1 MKSLFFTYLFF
12 CSSFA
17 GILAQEILSGI
28 VYDVQDNQAIYL
40 AKVILNDSLVSQTN
54 IDGTFIINASSLTA
68 KSFSLQ
74 VLSLGYVPYSV
85 TFDTAKDFSS
95 LRIPMQLIVNEL
107 SSVDLLQQDH
117 GDEGITRLR
126 SVEGTAIYA
135 AKKNEVILMNQSL
148 GNKST
153 NNSRQVYARVPGLN
167 FWESDGLGLQLE
179 IGARGL
185 SPQRTSNFNTRQNGY
200 DISADALGYPES
212 YYTPPTEAID
222 QIQIVR
228 GAASLQYG
236 TQFGGLLNF
245 VLKTGPDKSLEA
257 VLRHSIGSFG
267 LRNTY
272 LSLGGSK
279 GNWRYY
285 SFYQLKKRDGW
296 RPNSKI
302 DAQTAYFSAQ
312 CQVNDKLRLSYEFTH
327 MDYVS
332 QQPGGLDDVSF
343 YFNPD
348 TSFRSRN
355 WFQVDW
361 NVSAVHLDYQFT
373 SRTQL
378 NTRFFG
384 LFSSRDALGILDSEY
399 VPDSVVMILNP
410 NRDLQTAVFANLG
423 SETRLVH
430 RYLLSD
436 KESALLLGMRFY
448 KGFTTK
454 KQGNASGFSG
464 ADFSFENKL
473 DYYGSEY
480 DFPSYNSAFF
490 AENLIR
496 FNDKIS
502 FTPGFRF
509 DRIVTEA
516 DGYFHAIVNDS
527 LYYIDDY
534 KRLDRNVYLFGVG
547 LSFRLNSTKE
557 VYANFSQNYRAINFN
572 DMQVVNSNLVIDPLL
587 KDENGFNIDFGFRG
601 NHNTSIEFDLSL
613 FYLNYSNRIGYLQQ
627 YYNPNNAPVP
637 SLVWTSY
644 RLSTNVGDSRTFGL
658 ESYISYTLFNRSKHK
673 AIQSLNVFL
682 NGSFQRGK
690 YVSSDEVTIV
700 GKEVELN
707 PNINARIGIKFLH
720 NRFSSSLLYSIT
732 SSQFSDAQN
741 TILPS
746 TNALFGEIPAYSVV
760 DFSSK
765 YSFREFALE
774 FGINNLLDASYFT
787 RRASGYPGPGIIPS
801 DRRNFYCSFQ
811 YSL

>member
-17 GILAQEILSGI
+17 GILAQEILTGV
-28 VYDVQDNQAIYL
+28 VYDVLDNQAISF
-40 AKVILNDSLVSQTN
+40 AKVVLNDSLVTETN
-54 IDGTFIINASSLTA
+54 IDGTFIINTSSLSA
-68 KSFSLQ
+68 NSFSLQ
-74 VLSLGYVPYSV
+74 VLSLGYVPYFQI
-85 TFDTAKDFSS
+85 FDLGRDSIS
-95 LRIPMQLIVNEL
+95 LRIPMQHLVKIL
-107 SSVDLLQQDH
+107 PSLDLLEQNQGND
-117 GDEGITRLR
+117 GITRLR

-135 AKKNEVILMNQSL
+135 GKKNEVILMDQFL

-153 NNSRQVYARVPGLN
+153 NNSRQVYARVPGLSI
-167 FWESDGLGLQLE
+167 WESDGLGLQLE

-200 DISADALGYPES
+200 DISADAQGYPES
-212 YYTPPTEAID
+212 YYTPPSEAID

-245 VLKTGPDKSLEA
+245 VLKTGADKPLET
-257 VLRHSIGSFG
+257 VLRQSTGSFG

-272 LSLGGSK
+272 LSLAGSNGK
-279 GNWRYY
+279 WSYY
-285 SFYQLKKRDGW
+285 SFYQRKKRDGW
-296 RPNSKI
+296 RPNSEI
-302 DAQTAYFSAQ
+302 DAQTAYFSTE
-312 CQVNDKLRLSYEFTH
+312 CQINDKLRLSYEFTH
-327 MDYVS
+327 MDYIS
-332 QQPGGLDDVSF
+332 QQAGGLDDASF
-343 YFNPD
+343 YSNPD

-361 NVSAVHLDYQFT
+361 NISAFHLDYQFT
-373 SRTQL
+373 SRTQF
-378 NTRFFG
+378 NMRFFG
-384 LFSSRDALGILDSEY
+384 LFASRDALGILDSEY
-399 VPDSVVMILNP
+399 VSDSVVMILNP
-410 NRDLQTAVFANLG
+410 NRDLQTAVFGNLG

-436 KESALLLGMRFY
+436 KESALLVGVRFY

-454 KQGNASGFSG
+454 EQGNASGTSG

-473 DYYGSEY
+473 DYYGTHY
-480 DFPSYNSAFF
+480 DFPSFNSAFF

-509 DRIVTEA
+509 ERIVTEA
-516 DGYFHAIVNDS
+516 NGYFHAVVNDS
-527 LYYIDDY
+527 LYYTDDY
-534 KRLDRNVYLFGVG
+534 KRLDRNVFLFGMG
-547 LSFRLNSTKE
+547 LSFRLNTTKE
-557 VYANFSQNYRAINFN
+557 VYVNFSQNYRAINFN

-601 NHNTSIEFDLSL
+601 NHRNSIEFDLSL
-613 FYLNYSNRIGYLQQ
+613 FYLNYSNRIGYLQK
-627 YYNPNNAPVP
+627 YYNPSSAPVP

-658 ESYISYTLFNRSKHK
+658 ESYISYTLFNRSEKK
-673 AIQSLNVFL
+673 AIQSLNVFF

-690 YVSSDEVTIV
+690 YVSSEEVTIV

-707 PNINARIGIKFLH
+707 PKINAKVGLKYLY
-720 NRFSSSLLYSIT
+720 NRFSFSLLYSRI

-741 TILPS
+741 TLLPS
-746 TNALFGEIPAYSVV
+746 TNALFGEIPAYSVI

-765 YSFREFALE
+765 YSHGEFALE

-811 YSL
+811 YTL

>member
-1 MKSLFFTYLFF
+1 MKNLFFTYLFF

-17 GILAQEILSGI
+17 GILAQELLKGV
-28 VYDVQDNQAIYL
+28 VYDVLDNQAISF
-40 AKVILNDSLVSQTN
+40 AKVVLNDSLVTETN
-54 IDGTFIINASSLTA
+54 IDGTFIINASSLTS
-68 KSFSLQ
+68 KSYSLQ
-74 VLSLGYVPYSV
+74 VHSLGYIPYFK
-85 TFDTAKDFSS
+85 TFDIAQDFFL
-95 LRIPMQLIVNEL
+95 LRIPMQLVVNEL
-107 SSVDLLQQDH
+107 SSVDLLQQDQ
-117 GDEGITRLR
+117 GNEVITRLR
-126 SVEGTAIYA
+126 SVDGTAIYA
-135 AKKNEVILMNQSL
+135 AKKNEVIHMDQSL

-167 FWESDGLGLQLE
+167 IWESDGLGLQLE
-179 IGARGL
+179 IGVRGL

-212 YYTPPTEAID
+212 YYTPPSEAID

-245 VLKTGPDKSLEA
+245 VLKSGTNKPLET
-257 VLRHSIGSFG
+257 VLRRSMGSFG
-267 LRNTY
+267 LKNTY

-279 GNWRYY
+279 KKWRYY
-285 SFYQLKKRDGW
+285 SFYQRKKRDGW

-302 DAQTAYFSAQ
+302 DAQTAYFSAEY
-312 CQVNDKLRLSYEFTH
+312 QVNEKLRLSYEFTH
-327 MDYVS
+327 MDYIS
-332 QQPGGLDDVSF
+332 QQAGGVDDASF
-343 YFNPD
+343 YSNPD

-361 NVSAVHLDYQFT
+361 NVSAFHLDFQFT
-373 SRTQL
+373 PRTQL
-378 NTRFFG
+378 NSRFFG

-399 VPDSVVMILNP
+399 VSDSVLMILNP
-410 NRDLQTAVFANLG
+410 NRDLQTAVFANMG
-423 SETRLVH
+423 IETRLVH

-436 KESALLLGMRFY
+436 KESALLIGTRFY
-448 KGFTTK
+448 RGFTTK
-454 KQGNASGFSG
+454 KQGNASGTSG

-473 DYYGSEY
+473 DYYGTEY

-516 DGYFHAIVNDS
+516 DGYFHTVVNDS
-527 LYYIDDY
+527 LYFTDDY
-534 KRLDRNVYLFGVG
+534 KRLDRNVFLFGMG
-547 LSFRLNSTKE
+547 LSFRINSKKE

-587 KDENGFNIDFGFRG
+587 KDENGFNIDLGFRG
-601 NHNTSIEFDLSL
+601 NHSTSIEFDLSL
-613 FYLNYSNRIGYLQQ
+613 FYLNYSNRIGYLQK
-627 YYNPNNAPVP
+627 YYNPSTAPVP

-644 RLSTNVGDSRTFGL
+644 RLSTNVGNSRTFGL
-658 ESYISYTLFNRSKHK
+658 ESYISYTLFNRIEQNV
-673 AIQSLNVFL
+673 IQSLNVFF

-690 YVSSDEVTIV
+690 YVSSEEVTIV

-707 PNINARIGIKFLH
+707 PNINAKIGLQYLH
-720 NRFSSSLLYSIT
+720 NKLSSSLLYSVT

-765 YSFREFALE
+765 YSHKDFALE
-774 FGINNLLDASYFT
+774 FGVNNLLDASYFT

-801 DRRNFYCSFQ
+801 DRRNFYFSFQ
-811 YSL
+811 YTL